1 VTDVVERATGRALAD
16 AVAAWVEAT
25 WHADLTVRE
34 WWQRLV
40 EAGYAYPAW
49 PAGVGG
55 DSWSFGDAR
64 TITATLAAHKLIGPA
79 IGHVAATLA
88 APTILEHG
96 RPDQVQ
102 RYVRDIAL
110 GERSWCQLFSEPG
123 SGSDLASAGA
133 RAVLDGDEWVVTGQ
147 KVWNSAADHA
157 DLGMLLARS
166 DPDQPKHRGLTYL
179 VVDMHQPGVEAR
191 PLTTMNGAAGFC
203 EVFLSEARVPADAVI
218 GEIGGGW
225 RVAQTTLFH
234 ERNMVA
240 GGGMPGLFPARSG
253 IDGDLD
259 LTVGEVIER
268 AKAAATKRQSPIRSG
283 AVGAKVMVELARS
296 YGKADDPVIRQ
307 QLAKYHSQVK
317 VNGWT
322 MRRIGAAGGRLTGAD
337 GSIAKVT
344 TSRICQDSRELAYAI
359 AGADLLLTG
368 PDSPM
373 GGDLQ
378 AVNLASP
385 GTRIGGGTDE
395 IQLNV
400 LGEKALG
407 LPREPGGDQ
416 DTPYKDLQVGTQ
428 R

>member
-1 VTDVVERATGRALAD
+1 VTDVVDRATGRDLAD
-16 AVAAWVEAT
+16 EVAAWVEAN
-25 WHADLTVRE
+25 WQLDLTVRA

-40 EAGYAYPAW
+40 DAGYAHPTW
-49 PAGVGG
+49 PAHVGG
-55 DSWSFGDAR
+55 SGWSFGDAR
-64 TITATLAAHKLIGPA
+64 IIGATLAAHHVVGPA
-79 IGHVAATLA
+79 VGHVAATLA

-96 RPDQVQ
+96 RPDQIE

-110 GERSWCQLFSEPG
+110 GERSWCQLFSEPS
-123 SGSDLASAGA
+123 SGSDLASAGT

-147 KVWNSAADHA
+147 KVWNSAANQA
-157 DLGMLLARS
+157 DLGMLLART
-166 DPDQPKHRGLTYL
+166 DPEQPKHRGLTYL
-179 VVDMHQPGVEAR
+179 VIDMHQPGVEAR
-191 PLTTMNGAAGFC
+191 PLTTMNGSAAFC
-203 EVFLSEARVPADAVI
+203 EVFLTEARVPADAVI
-218 GEIGGGW
+218 GELGAGW
-225 RVAQTTLFH
+225 GVAQTTLFH

-240 GGGMPGLFPARSG
+240 GGGLPGLVQARSG
-253 IDGDLD
+253 RDGDLD
-259 LTVGEVIER
+259 STVGEVIER
-268 AKAAATKRQSPIRSG
+268 ATAAVKRRSPIRSG
-283 AVGAKVMVELARS
+283 AVGVNVMVDLART
-296 YGKADDPVIRQ
+296 YGKADDAVIRQ
-307 QLAKYHSQVK
+307 ALARYHSQVK

-407 LPREPGGDQ
+407 LPREPSGDK
-416 DTPYKDLQVGTQ
+416 DTPYKDLKVGTQ